1 MHYDNRDV
9 AEQVAAEV
17 RENNPQAIEVKVLAD
32 GSVAMLHDLL
42 FTRAIHL
49 GCNSWG
55 WTARFCFEDRARANT
70 EFAKLV
76 SEFDEPT
83 GCVAR
88 RGR

>member
-17 RENNPQAIEVKVLAD
+17 RKENPQAIEVKVLAD
-32 GSVAMLHDLL
+32 GSIAMLHDLL

-49 GCNSWG
+49 GCNVWG
-55 WTARFCFEDRARANT
+55 WTSRFCFEDRARADK

>member
-1 MHYDNRDV
+1 MRYDTQDT
-9 AEQVAAEV
+9 AEQVAATVRELNPDAVEV
-17 RENNPQAIEVKVLAD
+17 RVLPD

-55 WTARFCFEDRARANT
+55 WTARFCFEDRARADR

>member
-17 RENNPQAIEVKVLAD
+17 RESNPQAIEVKVLAD

-55 WTARFCFEDRARANT
+55 WTARFCVEDRARANT